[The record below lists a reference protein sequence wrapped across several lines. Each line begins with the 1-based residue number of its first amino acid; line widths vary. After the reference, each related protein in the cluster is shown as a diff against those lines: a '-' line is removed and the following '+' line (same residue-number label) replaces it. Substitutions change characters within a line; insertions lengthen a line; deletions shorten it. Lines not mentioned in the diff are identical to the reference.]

1 MRPKKVKEVEPL
13 SKESPWHSR
22 TPVLELTYS
31 SNAKTLPL
39 PFHPDLRERVLVFLT
54 LHWKPGRQR
63 PTLKFSR
70 LFNMNMWM
78 GNG

>member
-1 MRPKKVKEVEPL
+1 MRPKDVKKVEHL

-22 TPVLELTYS
+22 MPVLELTSS

-54 LHWKPGRQR
+54 LHSTGGELEARQVEAT
-63 PTLKFSR
+63 PEVFKDI
-70 LFNMNMWM
+70 
-78 GNG
+78 